1 MPIVKTYA
9 IAENCII
16 LFPGA
21 RPEKAI
27 DAEFICKKIDDK
39 VYECLSYID
48 LNEKFSI
55 KRIIDNGI
63 NCLIVFV
70 PMLIPPVIQYSDIAV
85 MATGPFTPGD
95 DPLSNLFRFV
105 VLFVLGAVFCKLFKA
120 VKGTGRIFYCLG
132 FVMVIISVSNLIIEF
147 FS

>member
-1 MPIVKTYA
+1 
-9 IAENCII
+9 
-16 LFPGA
+16 
-21 RPEKAI
+21 
-27 DAEFICKKIDDK
+27 
-39 VYECLSYID
+39 
-48 LNEKFSI
+48 
-55 KRIIDNGI
+55 
-63 NCLIVFV
+63 
-70 PMLIPPVIQYSDIAV
+70 MLIPPVIQYSDIAV

-95 DPLSNLFRFV
+95 DLLSNLFRFV